1 MFKWFL
7 NLFLSHPNAKYLN
20 NSIFI
25 IDMTGG
31 ILQFYVHLLHTD
43 LLDISYE
50 HQLLLGGNTA
60 HCNGYLYSS
69 IAFFLHLFVSDPNA
83 KDLNISIF
91 MTVQIH
97 QFYVHILHMDIS
109 YEH

>member
-1 MFKWFL
+1 MNINYFL
-7 NLFLSHPNAKYLN
+7 VV
-20 NSIFI
+20 
-25 IDMTGG
+25 
-31 ILQFYVHLLHTD
+31 ILPIAMVICILV
-43 LLDISYE
+43 
-50 HQLLLGGNTA
+50 
-60 HCNGYLYSS
+60 LY
-69 IAFFLHLFVSDPNA
+69 FFLHLFVSDPNA